1 MTRRGSER
9 AAAYPPRE
17 ALATRGSAAETDFD
31 EEGPTSLE
39 PARVEAAEPVESV
52 EPVQVMSAPPPSAH
66 ESDAVVLPM
75 LVPRRAL
82 AVVAALGVAGAL
94 FGLWLALR

>member
-1 MTRRGSER
+1 
-9 AAAYPPRE
+9 
-17 ALATRGSAAETDFD
+17 
-31 EEGPTSLE
+31 
-39 PARVEAAEPVESV
+39 
-52 EPVQVMSAPPPSAH
+52 MSAPPPSAH